1 MPRPALTA
9 ATLLLLGACGGH
21 KSNLFTTQVQP
32 TPATPEAVFTCVRA
46 NLDTLGY
53 KPTALDKADRRVV
66 ARKTRKDIVIPET
79 TFYQAFDQVDAQ
91 VKTGRAD
98 GQTELELT
106 GHTFYERR
114 TTAGPS
120 TQEHAASDSVV
131 ASLGELSSRC
141 APKE

>member
-1 MPRPALTA
+1 MPRPALIL

-21 KSNLFTTQVQP
+21 KSNLFTTQVVP
-32 TPATPEAVFTCVRA
+32 TPEIPDGVFTCVRA

-53 KPTALDKADRRVV
+53 KPNALDKGNRRVV
-66 ARKTRKDIVIPET
+66 ARKIRKDIVIPET
-79 TFYQAFDQVDAQ
+79 TFYQAFDQIDAQ
-91 VKTGRAD
+91 VRTGRAD

-120 TQEHAASDSVV
+120 TVEHAASDSVN
-131 ASLGELSSRC
+131 ANLGQLGSRC

>member
-1 MPRPALTA
+1 MKRSAQIL

-21 KSNLFTTQVQP
+21 KTNLFITQVQP
-32 TPATPEAVFTCVRA
+32 TPATPEAVFACVRA
-46 NLDTLGY
+46 NLDTLGF
-53 KPTALDKADRRVV
+53 KPTALDKGDRRVV

-114 TTAGPS
+114 TTAGPA
-120 TQEHAASDSVV
+120 TAEHAASDSVT

>member
-1 MPRPALTA
+1 MLRPALIL
-9 ATLLLLGACGGH
+9 ATFLLLGACGGH
-21 KSNLFTTQVQP
+21 KSNLFTTQVVP
-32 TPATPEAVFTCVRA
+32 TPDIPDGVFTCVRA
-46 NLDTLGY
+46 NLDTLGF
-53 KPTALDKADRRVV
+53 KAAAIDKAERRVV
-66 ARKTRKDIVIPET
+66 ARKIRKDIVIPET
-79 TFYQAFDQVDAQ
+79 TFYQAFDQIDAQ

-120 TQEHAASDSVV
+120 TVEHAASDSVIDN
-131 ASLGELSSRC
+131 LGQLGSRC

>member
-1 MPRPALTA
+1 MPRPALIL

-21 KSNLFTTQVQP
+21 KSNLFTTQVVP
-32 TPATPEAVFTCVRA
+32 TPATPDGVFTCIRA

-53 KPTALDKADRRVV
+53 KAAALDKGERRVV
-66 ARKTRKDIVIPET
+66 ARKIRTDIQIPET
-79 TFYQAFDQVDAQ
+79 TFYQAFDQIDAQ

-120 TQEHAASDSVV
+120 TVEHAASDSVTNN
-131 ASLGELSSRC
+131 LGQLGSRC

>member
-1 MPRPALTA
+1 LIL

-21 KSNLFTTQVQP
+21 KSNLFTTQVVP
-32 TPATPEAVFTCVRA
+32 TPAIPDDVFTCVRA

-53 KPTALDKADRRVV
+53 KPTAIDKTDRRVV
-66 ARKTRKDIVIPET
+66 GRKTRKDIVIPET

-120 TQEHAASDSVV
+120 TVEHAASDSVI
-131 ASLGELSSRC
+131 ADLEQLGGRC